1 MKTKQLKKYDMCS
14 EAIDLISSYSG
25 FNKKDITLLELKK
38 TLENFP
44 MFTYFRFEYKN
55 NDYLFEIKDNNKNNK
70 FL

>member
-1 MKTKQLKKYDMCS
+1 MKTNQLKKYDICS

-44 MFTYFRFEYKN
+44 MFTYFRFEYEN
-55 NDYLFEIKDNNKNNK
+55 NEYTFELIDKLNKNS
-70 FL
+70 